1 MRRMKT
7 AAGPPSAPRRPSAS
21 GGRRLFL
28 RSSLAAGLGAVSTAA
43 TASPRRSDAAGD
55 QSKPDAGRDA
65 GAGGKERRKVL
76 FVYGGWE
83 GHEPEKCRDLFVPW
97 MRSIGWDVT
106 ASASQDAYADKALMD
121 AVDLVVQVWTMGTI
135 SRENLQGLLEAVR
148 GGAGLAGW
156 HGGLGDAYR
165 QETEYQFMVGGQWVA
180 HPGGVIDYTVEVVD
194 HEDPVTAGLRDFAVH
209 SEQYYMHVDPN
220 NAVLA
225 TTRFDGRHAPWI
237 EGATMPV
244 AWKRVYGKGRVFYT
258 SLGHAADVFDVP
270 EAFAIAT
277 RGMVWAADSR
287 HAPTPRLVRPVY
299 PPR

>member
-1 MRRMKT
+1 MLGMKSRP
-7 AAGPPSAPRRPSAS
+7 GRPSTPGRGAGA
-21 GGRRLFL
+21 GGRRVFL
-28 RSSLAAGLGAVSTAA
+28 RSSLAAGLGAVGAA
-43 TASPRRSDAAGD
+43 AASPRGRGTGADGQAPEPGRPAA
-55 QSKPDAGRDA
+55 SRAASP
-65 GAGGKERRKVL
+65 RKAL

-97 MRSIGWDVT
+97 MRSLGWEVT
-106 ASASQDAYADKALMD
+106 VSANQDAYGDKALMD
-121 AVDLVVQVWTMGTI
+121 AVDVVVQIWTMGTI

-180 HPGGVIDYTVEVVD
+180 HPGGVVDYTVEIAD
-194 HEDPVTAGLRDFAVH
+194 HDDPVTAGLGDFAVH

-225 TTRFDGRHAPWI
+225 TTRFDGRHAYWI

-258 SLGHAADVFDVP
+258 SLGHTADVFDIP
-270 EAFAIAT
+270 EASAIAR
-277 RGMVWAADSR
+277 RGIVWAADSR
-287 HAPTPRLVRPVY
+287 SAPTPRLVRPVY